1 MKTNLRL
8 LGFLCLSILFSCNT
22 EQLKDDSVE
31 QDYFRVTEYT
41 VTETDSN
48 RASQVIEYCFNV
60 DLIAGQHIYVG
71 SLGVTKSETDLIL
84 TYTTIPDW
92 TIDVTHV
99 SIGDCNEQWVPTTRS
114 GNPKIGK
121 FGHTEPH
128 SADINRVVYHISL
141 DALPEDSDLF
151 CFAAHAEV
159 NGPDGEETAWAGG
172 DNDGGGLIGRSSMNA
187 GYTVR
192 DFGGR
197 SWATYIEALLST
209 CVY

>member
-8 LGFLCLSILFSCNT
+8 LSVLCLSILFSCNT
-22 EQLKDDSVE
+22 EQLKEDSVE
-31 QDYFRVTEYT
+31 QDYFKVTEYT

-48 RASQVIEYCFNV
+48 RASQIEYCFNV

-84 TYTTIPDW
+84 TYTTITDW
-92 TIDVTHV
+92 TIGVTHV

-141 DALPEDSDLF
+141 DALPENSDLF

-172 DNDGGGLIGRSSMNA
+172 DNDGGGLIGRSSTYP